1 MVTFI
6 TFSFICNNA
15 KDNVCCWNIYGS
27 QLLRRGGG
35 LSSHYYRS
43 LRSVACVSLYSKPA
57 KNLLEQ
63 ISINNSSFFFLALK
77 IRHLPTICPFRD
89 DEDVLEPVLCKNR
102 SLTAAAF
109 NAHD

>member
-1 MVTFI
+1 MSVAEIFTVVN
-6 TFSFICNNA
+6 S
-15 KDNVCCWNIYGS
+15 
-27 QLLRRGGG
+27 LGGG

-63 ISINNSSFFFLALK
+63 ISINNSSFFFSHSQSVIYRVFSRTQNSSFTDDL
-77 IRHLPTICPFRD
+77 PFRD
-89 DEDVLEPVLCKNR
+89 DEDVLEPVLCKNL